1 MLKLRRMALML
12 ALAALALLTACGGQE
27 GVPAEPEQEPFTL
40 TAALELPETLDPV
53 KAGGTVTAHLFENL
67 MAWGDGGE
75 GFAQLVPGQAES
87 YTVETD
93 YAGCATCTFKLRE
106 GLQWSDGEPVEAED
120 FAAAWRRLADPA
132 NELPGRELLSIVA
145 GYHEVQETGDPSL
158 LAVSAPDAGTFVVTL
173 QGGFAGFL
181 EELCAGTA
189 TMPLRQELLDSG
201 RWGRPEAGMVSN
213 GPYTLASAGSGSLR
227 LEKNPSYHTPNP
239 KGAEVIT
246 FVSASGGEADYA
258 KLQNGELDFVLNL
271 PDAALRE
278 RRDSGTWL
286 PEPEAVSYCVLFNT
300 RRAPFD
306 VPEVRQALCLA
317 VDQEALAAALDNPAL
332 RPAPGL
338 VPYGVADY
346 GQRDVAEEPEAEEEP
361 VLPGGVPVQEP
372 EEEPAILWDFRAH
385 AQELVTLADESDYAA
400 NCAQAKALLA
410 QAGYGQQRPFPEIE
424 YLYVDTPEARAA
436 AQALSQMWQQEL
448 GITVTPR
455 SVTQEEYDAAL
466 APPESGEDGESG
478 GDGGEEPEEPVPAF
492 QLAAQAFTA
501 SRDDA
506 GAFLNRWRSGR
517 SPTGYASSAFDI
529 LMDSASAALA
539 PDALDARDAYLH
551 DAEAIL
557 LSDGAV
563 LPLFCQGSSF
573 ALAEDLTGLC
583 RTAGGVYLFTAVE
596 ERPEA

>member
-120 FAAAWRRLADPA
+120 FAAAWRRLADPE

-278 RRDSGTWL
+278 RLESGTWL

-466 APPESGEDGESG
+466 APPENGEDGESG
-478 GDGGEEPEEPVPAF
+478 EEPAPAF
-492 QLAAQAFTA
+492 QLAAQTFTA

>member
-1 MLKLRRMALML
+1 MY
-12 ALAALALLTACGGQE
+12 
-27 GVPAEPEQEPFTL
+27 
-40 TAALELPETLDPV
+40 
-53 KAGGTVTAHLFENL
+53 
-67 MAWGDGGE
+67 
-75 GFAQLVPGQAES
+75 S
-87 YTVETD
+87 
-93 YAGCATCTFKLRE
+93 
-106 GLQWSDGEPVEAED
+106 
-120 FAAAWRRLADPA
+120 
-132 NELPGRELLSIVA
+132 
-145 GYHEVQETGDPSL
+145 
-158 LAVSAPDAGTFVVTL
+158 
-173 QGGFAGFL
+173 
-181 EELCAGTA
+181 
-189 TMPLRQELLDSG
+189 
-201 RWGRPEAGMVSN
+201 
-213 GPYTLASAGSGSLR
+213 
-227 LEKNPSYHTPNP
+227 
-239 KGAEVIT
+239 
-246 FVSASGGEADYA
+246 
-258 KLQNGELDFVLNL
+258 
-271 PDAALRE
+271 
-278 RRDSGTWL
+278 
-286 PEPEAVSYCVLFNT
+286 
-300 RRAPFD
+300 
-306 VPEVRQALCLA
+306 
-317 VDQEALAAALDNPAL
+317 
-332 RPAPGL
+332 
-338 VPYGVADY
+338 
-346 GQRDVAEEPEAEEEP
+346 
-361 VLPGGVPVQEP
+361 
-372 EEEPAILWDFRAH
+372 
-385 AQELVTLADESDYAA
+385 
-400 NCAQAKALLA
+400 
-410 QAGYGQQRPFPEIE
+410 EIE

-573 ALAEDLTGLC
+573 ALAEDLIGLC

>member
-120 FAAAWRRLADPA
+120 FAAAWRRLADPE

-271 PDAALRE
+271 PDAVLRE
-278 RRDSGTWL
+278 RLESGTWL

-317 VDQEALAAALDNPAL
+317 VDQEALAAALDNPSL

-466 APPESGEDGESG
+466 APPENGEDGESG
-478 GDGGEEPEEPVPAF
+478 EEPAPAF
-492 QLAAQAFTA
+492 QLAAQTFTA

-517 SPTGYASSAFDI
+517 SPTGYSSSAFDI

>member
-27 GVPAEPEQEPFTL
+27 GVPAEPEQEPFIL

-120 FAAAWRRLADPA
+120 FAAAWRRLADPE

-271 PDAALRE
+271 PDAVLRE
-278 RRDSGTWL
+278 RLESGTWL

-317 VDQEALAAALDNPAL
+317 VDQEALAAALDNPSL

-478 GDGGEEPEEPVPAF
+478 EEPAPAF
-492 QLAAQAFTA
+492 QLAAQTFTA

>member
-27 GVPAEPEQEPFTL
+27 GVPAEPEQEPFIL

-120 FAAAWRRLADPA
+120 FAAAWRRLADPE

-271 PDAALRE
+271 PDAVLRE
-278 RRDSGTWL
+278 RLESGTWL

-317 VDQEALAAALDNPAL
+317 VDQEALAAALDNPSL

-466 APPESGEDGESG
+466 APPENGEDGESG
-478 GDGGEEPEEPVPAF
+478 EEPAPAF
-492 QLAAQAFTA
+492 QLAAQTFTA